1 VVIGGLM
8 VSTVLKLLV
17 LPMLYGWL
25 ERERIE

>member
-1 VVIGGLM
+1 VIGGLL

-25 ERERIE
+25 ERERVEF